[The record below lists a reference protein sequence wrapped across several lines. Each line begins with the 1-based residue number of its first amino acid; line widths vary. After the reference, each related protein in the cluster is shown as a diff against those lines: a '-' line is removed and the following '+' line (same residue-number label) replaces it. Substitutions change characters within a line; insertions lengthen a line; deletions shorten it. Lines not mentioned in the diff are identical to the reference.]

1 MKKKVEKNILTNLV
15 ITGVLFISFVLFT
28 IIISTVDVQEIGP
41 DGSIVG
47 LATWNLMIFQKI
59 GVHPLWYT
67 ITKWLGYVSVMVAG
81 CFAILGLLQFI
92 QRKSLFRIDR
102 DILLLGFFYCL
113 VMVAYVLFEMVIIN
127 YRPVIIDVEEGL
139 EASFPSSHTM
149 LVICIMSTAIMQFHS
164 RIKAKTVRCLSE
176 ILSVIIMVVT
186 VVGRLISGVHWFTD
200 IIGGLLLGAAFVMLY
215 YAMVT
220 KYCRERS
227 HCITA

>member
-1 MKKKVEKNILTNLV
+1 MIKKVEKNVLKNFILA
-15 ITGVLFISFVLFT
+15 GVLFFTFVLFT
-28 IIISTVDVQEIGP
+28 IGVSTIDVQAVGP

-67 ITKWLGYVSVMVAG
+67 ITKWLGYVSIMVAG
-81 CFAILGLLQFI
+81 CFAMLGLLQFI
-92 QRKSLFRIDR
+92 KRKSIFRIDR

-113 VMVAYVLFEMVIIN
+113 VMVAYVLFEIVIIN

-215 YAMVT
+215 YAV
-220 KYCRERS
+220 
-227 HCITA
+227 ITVGQCSDNTTRF

>member
-1 MKKKVEKNILTNLV
+1 MIKKVEKNVLKNFILA
-15 ITGVLFISFVLFT
+15 GVMFFTFVLFT
-28 IIISTVDVQEIGP
+28 IGVSTIDVQAIGP
-41 DGSIVG
+41 NGSIVG

-67 ITKWLGYVSVMVAG
+67 ITKWLGYVSIMVAG
-81 CFAILGLLQFI
+81 GFAMLGLLQFI
-92 QRKSLFRIDR
+92 NRKSIFRIDR

-127 YRPVIIDVEEGL
+127 YRPVIIDVKEGL

-186 VVGRLISGVHWFTD
+186 VVGRLISGVHWLTD
-200 IIGGLLLGAAFVMLY
+200 IVGGLLLGAAFVMLY
-215 YAMVT
+215 YAA
-220 KYCRERS
+220 
-227 HCITA
+227 ITVGQCSDNTTRF

>member
-1 MKKKVEKNILTNLV
+1 MIKKVEKNVLKNFILA
-15 ITGVLFISFVLFT
+15 GVMFFAFVLFT
-28 IIISTVDVQEIGP
+28 IGVSTIDVQAIGP
-41 DGSIVG
+41 NGSIVG

-67 ITKWLGYVSVMVAG
+67 ITKWLGYVSIMVAG
-81 CFAILGLLQFI
+81 GFAILGLLQFI
-92 QRKSLFRIDR
+92 NRKSIFRIDR

-113 VMVAYVLFEMVIIN
+113 VMVAYVLFEIVIIN

-164 RIKAKTVRCLSE
+164 RIKAKAMRVLVK
-176 ILSVIIMVVT
+176 ILSVIIIVVT

-215 YAMVT
+215 YAAITVGQ
-220 KYCRERS
+220 
-227 HCITA
+227 CIDNTTR